1 MGDNTEVVGFTGT
14 AVETVLAVSQGNEVL
29 QIVQIVLSIVTF
41 VVTIAYT
48 LWKWYKRAT
57 DDDSDGG
64 KKITKKEVEELVDDL
79 KDKKE

>member
-29 QIVQIVLSIVTF
+29 QIVQIVLSIITF

-48 LWKWYKRAT
+48 IWKWYKRAT

-64 KKITKKEVEELVDDL
+64 KKITKKEVDELVDDL